1 MLNHIAASWKSL
13 HQHHRLTSPMNSIM
27 NFVLNSEGSKRQ
39 TPTSLRQ
46 ILKKKIEPDLMS
58 EDPNIPLQ
66 RREDQG
72 PVDPEFKGTVKC
84 LSREKSKAF
93 WKPKM
98 MH

>member
-1 MLNHIAASWKSL
+1 
-13 HQHHRLTSPMNSIM
+13 
-27 NFVLNSEGSKRQ
+27 
-39 TPTSLRQ
+39 
-46 ILKKKIEPDLMS
+46 LKKKIEPDLMS